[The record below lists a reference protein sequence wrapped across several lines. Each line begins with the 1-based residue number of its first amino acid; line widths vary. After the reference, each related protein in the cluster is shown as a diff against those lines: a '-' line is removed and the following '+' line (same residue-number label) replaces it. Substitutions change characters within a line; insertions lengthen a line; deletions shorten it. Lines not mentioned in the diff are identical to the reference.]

1 MISKTAFISWGIIVL
16 MISLLIYNHYRPGQ
30 YDDFAKCLDEKNAL
44 FYGAIWCPACK
55 QQKEL
60 FGKSSQYLPYIEC
73 AIPGS
78 RELVTACKNANIEAF
93 PTWTFSNGER
103 IEGVLSVSELAKKT
117 GCEIK

>member
-78 RELVTACKNANIEAF
+78 QKLIDACEKVGIKAF
-93 PTWTFSNGER
+93 PTWFFDDGTKQ
-103 IEGVLSVSELAKKT
+103 EGVLTVNYLAQKT